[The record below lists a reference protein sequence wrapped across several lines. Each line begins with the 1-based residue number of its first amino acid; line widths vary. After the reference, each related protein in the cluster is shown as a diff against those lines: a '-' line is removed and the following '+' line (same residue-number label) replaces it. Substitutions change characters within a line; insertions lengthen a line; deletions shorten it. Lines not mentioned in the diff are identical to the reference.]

1 MPPFFFMKY
10 IKFKCKEV
18 NHNTSDYYQAISN
31 GPKPQEPEV
40 WILNDGNAV
49 IVFPDMITCYMGSPT
64 FKYVTVLEEAD
75 EKANLTTQSNSGI
88 IDGNVLLKAI
98 AIAQNPNLAQSLIK
112 E

>member
-1 MPPFFFMKY
+1 MPPFLFMKY
-10 IKFKCKEV
+10 VKFKCREV
-18 NHNTSDYYQAISN
+18 NHSTSDYYQAISN

-40 WILNDGNAV
+40 WILSDGNAV

-64 FKYVTVLEEAD
+64 FKYVTVLEESD
-75 EKANLTTQSNSGI
+75 EKANLTSQANSGI

-98 AIAQNPNLAQSLIK
+98 AIAQNPNLAQNLIK